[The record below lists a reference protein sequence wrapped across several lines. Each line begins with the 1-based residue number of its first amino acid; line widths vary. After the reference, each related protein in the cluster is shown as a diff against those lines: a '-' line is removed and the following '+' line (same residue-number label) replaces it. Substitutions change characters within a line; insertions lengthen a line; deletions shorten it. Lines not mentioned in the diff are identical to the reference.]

1 MIAKARAV
9 SHGSAYTT
17 YATLK
22 PNQVKEKGKELPKPI
37 YVCSENMAD
46 AISLVTGEPDLDQIW
61 EQFKYAGDN
70 YHQHGKPV
78 TRTLVCAEVSP
89 TKEESENWTMDDWNE
104 LAHEFINKMDDLE
117 FRKKGDDEK
126 GKVTAKKTDFKHSKW
141 LAMLHKDS
149 KSGIPHLHI
158 MMSRFTTDG
167 RLNDANLI
175 GIKATTV
182 ANQINKE
189 REWRQSAAIRVD
201 HVASVKD
208 IIYDSLRT
216 MDHFSWDALKK
227 DLEDK
232 GYRFELKHDNSGNVI
247 SYQVWQGKS
256 KFTPYEIGRGLTAK
270 HIENTWKQ
278 LHDEQTAY
286 AEKHHYSC
294 GVDVDA
300 FTSQVKTKGYNQ
312 ERMSAGKRSRGVAYT
327 FGKSSALS
335 EEQGYVHY
343 ESDIDRGNGN
353 ETEHFTFDL
362 SPHMDN
368 ILWNLASTFAEESTW
383 SIEQIVET
391 TIHVFFDLVLIPG
404 TVGPTYSG
412 GGGGGG
418 EEPPKKRD
426 DDEEE
431 LMRLTRIA
439 RAVAMAHPKYI
450 VRRGRGR

>member
-22 PNQVKEKGKELPKPI
+22 PNQVQKKGKELPKPI
-37 YVCSENMAD
+37 FVCSENMAD

-89 TKEESENWTMDDWNE
+89 TKEESENWTMDEWNE
-104 LAHEFINKMDDLE
+104 LAHEFINRMDALE
-117 FRKKGDDEK
+117 FHKNGDDEK
-126 GKVTAKKTDFKHSKW
+126 GKVTAKKTDFKNSKW

-158 MMSRFTTDG
+158 MMSRFTIDG

-189 REWRQSAAIRVD
+189 RGWRQSADIRVD

-208 IIYDSLRT
+208 IIYDSLRS

-232 GYRFELKHDNSGNVI
+232 GFKFELKHDNSGNVV

-270 HIENTWKQ
+270 HIENTWRQ

-286 AEKHHYSC
+286 EEKHHFTC
-294 GVDVDA
+294 GVKASAYV
-300 FTSQVKTKGYNQ
+300 SQGRPNDRHQ
-312 ERMSAGKRSRGVAYT
+312 ERSFYDKRSGGEVYT
-327 FGKSSALS
+327 IGRNSTRS
-335 EEQGYVHY
+335 EGQDYVRY
-343 ESDIDRGNGN
+343 ESDLDRGQGN
-353 ETEHFTFDL
+353 EHFTFDFA
-362 SPHMDN
+362 PHIDQE
-368 ILWNLASTFAEESTW
+368 LWKAASSFANESAWTVD
-383 SIEQIVET
+383 QIIET
-391 TIHVFFDLVLIPG
+391 TIHLFFDVVFLPD
-404 TVGPTYSG
+404 VGGASYSG
-412 GGGGGG
+412 GGGGGSS
-418 EEPPKKRD
+418 EEPKKKD
-426 DDEEE
+426 DYEEE

-439 RAVAMAHPKYI
+439 RAVAMAHPRYV